1 MVDAVA
7 HQTAAARR
15 ISQRLERC
23 DAVPLR
29 TRERGVSSWVV
40 NTSVRLIG
48 LDGGRIVEEGPHSP
62 LSVRD
67 GDLGTAAIQR
77 DVGAALP
84 IDAAAVEQ
92 RIKPASAG
100 RSDMEMAS

>member
-1 MVDAVA
+1 MGRELVDAVA

-48 LDGGRIVEEGPHSP
+48 LDGDGSSKKALIPRC
-62 LSVRD
+62 LSA
-67 GDLGTAAIQR
+67 TAI
-77 DVGAALP
+77 
-84 IDAAAVEQ
+84 
-92 RIKPASAG
+92 
-100 RSDMEMAS
+100 